1 MEIST
6 EKRSDPSSKVIDGYH
21 IDLDEDEKL
30 RTRSQNDFNLDKK
43 LKTSTTP
50 ASETIKDFLHEG
62 SGTENQRG
70 MEIKTFM

>member
-6 EKRSDPSSKVIDGYH
+6 EKRSDSSSKVIDGYH

-30 RTRSQNDFNLDKK
+30 RT
-43 LKTSTTP
+43 STTP
-50 ASETIKDFLHEG
+50 ASETIKDFLHES

-70 MEIKTFM
+70 MEIKIFM